1 MPTQSPHTI
10 KLHRGL
16 RAPAERVYRAFIE
29 PAAQIRWTP
38 PYGYLAEMQHSDVRV
53 GGGYRMSFTNFRTK
67 ETHSFGGTYKELT
80 PFQCIRYSDRFDDP
94 SMQNEM
100 QVTVTF
106 TPVTCG
112 TELTIIQ
119 ENIPAQIP
127 AEMCYLGWQESLLQL
142 AQLVEPEIP

>member
-1 MPTQSPHTI
+1 
-10 KLHRGL
+10 
-16 RAPAERVYRAFIE
+16 
-29 PAAQIRWTP
+29 
-38 PYGYLAEMQHSDVRV
+38 
-53 GGGYRMSFTNFRTK
+53 MSFTNFRTK
-67 ETHSFGGTYKELT
+67 ETHSFSGTYKELT
-80 PFQCIRYSDRFDDP
+80 PFQRIRYSDRFDDP
-94 SMQNEM
+94 AMQNEM

-112 TELTIIQ
+112 TELTIVQ